1 MLNFRFSIENIKDYL
16 SVFFKKGNIRS
27 IKAKRNILAS
37 FFIKGISIAISLV
50 MVPLT
55 IHYVNPTQYGIWLTL
70 SSIVGWLSFFDIGFT
85 NGFRN
90 KFAIARSNGDSELAK
105 YYVSTIYAVLS
116 IIFIAVWFLFLAAN
130 TWINWTKILNVD
142 QSLEKEISLIAL
154 IIFSYFCIQFVLK
167 ILNTILNADQKP
179 AIASLIDT
187 LSQIVSLFLVFLLT
201 QFTKGS
207 LLNLSIALSAAPILV
222 LIIATIWFFKNEYK
236 NYRPSF
242 KFVRFKYAKDILNL
256 GLKFFVI
263 QISGIVQYQTTN
275 FIIAHFFGTYEV
287 TSYNI
292 AYKYFFVLNM
302 MFSIIL
308 LPYWSAVTEAYS
320 KSDFEWIK
328 NTRIKY
334 LKIWRLFL
342 IVGILMLTAA
352 PVVYNLWI
360 GKGVVIIPFSLSF
373 WTFIFAITAMFAGI
387 HISIINGIGA
397 IKIQFYMCLIT
408 PIIFLVSSYVLVRFF
423 SFGISAILIASVLSN
438 VNGFIFA
445 PIQTNRILKGKK
457 GIWIK

>member
-1 MLNFRFSIENIKDYL
+1 MLNFRFSIENIKEYL
-16 SVFFKKGNIRS
+16 SVFFTKGNIRS

-90 KFAIARSNGDSELAK
+90 KFAIARSNGNSELAK

-207 LLNLSIALSAAPILV
+207 LLNLSIALSVAPILV

-263 QISGIVQYQTTN
+263 QIAGIVQYQTTN
-275 FIIAHFFGTYEV
+275 FLIAHFFGTYEV

-292 AYKYFFVLNM
+292 AFKYFFVLNM
-302 MFSIIL
+302 IFSVL
-308 LPYWSAVTEAYS
+308 LVPFWSAVTEAYS
-320 KSDFEWIK
+320 KLDFEWIENAK
-328 NTRIKY
+328 NKY
-334 LKIWRLFL
+334 LKIWILFSV
-342 IVGILMLTAA
+342 IGILMLMFA
-352 PVVYNLWI
+352 PFVYDLWI
-360 GKGVVIIPFSLSF
+360 GKGVVVVSF
-373 WTFIFAITAMFAGI
+373 YVNLWTAVYVIATMYSSFHVA
-387 HISIINGIGA
+387 IINGIGA
-397 IKIQFYMCLIT
+397 IKIQFYMCLIS
-408 PIIFLVSSYVLVRFF
+408 PLIFIAVSYLLIRYMNMGISSIIF
-423 SFGISAILIASVLSN
+423 ASVIAN
-438 VNGFIFA
+438 VNGIIVA
-445 PIQTNRILKGKK
+445 PIQCSKVLKGKQ